1 MPPVD
6 HPRVGHRYHRHVT
19 TPAPTAAEPPG
30 LFSPP
35 VLTVPNLITV
45 VRLACIPLF
54 LWWLF
59 ARDDRQNAA
68 WLLGAL
74 GATDW
79 VDGWVARRFHQV
91 SELGKVLDP
100 TVDRLLFIVGA
111 AGIILDGAVPLW
123 FCWAVVVRE
132 VLVGGAMVVLTA
144 MGMER
149 FPVTW
154 WGKMGTF
161 LLMFALP
168 GLLLGASDFR
178 FADGITTAS
187 WILGIPGL
195 AISWYAAVMYVPTMR
210 ANLASGR
217 RARRADE

>member
-1 MPPVD
+1 MPTTID
-6 HPRVGHRYHRHVT
+6 HVT
-19 TPAPTAAEPPG
+19 PEASATTAPRG

-35 VLTVPNLITV
+35 VVTVPNAITV
-45 VRLACIPLF
+45 MRLACIPLF
-54 LWWLF
+54 VWLLF
-59 ARDDRQNAA
+59 ARDDRASAA

-79 VDGWVARRFHQV
+79 VDGWVARRFDQI

-111 AGIILDGAVPLW
+111 GGIIIDGAVPLW
-123 FCWAVVVRE
+123 FCWAIVVRE
-132 VLVGGAMVVLTA
+132 VAVGGAMVVFTA
-144 MGMER
+144 MGMQR

-154 WGKMGTF
+154 WGKTGTF

-178 FADGITTAS
+178 YADAVTTAS
-187 WILGIPGL
+187 WVLGIPGL
-195 AISWYAAVMYVPTMR
+195 FISWYAAFMYVPTMR
-210 ANLASGR
+210 ASLRTGR
-217 RARRADE
+217 ESRKKDA

>member
-1 MPPVD
+1 
-6 HPRVGHRYHRHVT
+6 VT
-19 TPAPTAAEPPG
+19 PEAQTAAAPRG

-45 VRLACIPLF
+45 IRLACIPVFVWLLF
-54 LWWLF
+54 G
-59 ARDDRQNAA
+59 RDDRAWAA

-79 VDGWVARRFHQV
+79 VDGWVARRFRQV

-111 AGIILDGAVPLW
+111 AGIIIDGAVPLW
-123 FCWAVVVRE
+123 FCWAIVVRE
-132 VLVGGAMVVLTA
+132 VLVGGAMVVFTA
-144 MGMER
+144 LGMQR

-154 WGKMGTF
+154 WGKTGTF

-168 GLLLGASDFR
+168 GLLLGASDFVY
-178 FADGITTAS
+178 ADVVTVAS
-187 WILGIPGL
+187 WILGVPGL
-195 AISWYAAVMYVPTMR
+195 FISWYAAFMYVPTMR
-210 ANLASGR
+210 ASLHEGR
-217 RARRADE
+217 QARKKVP